1 MLRIQDLLDRDL
13 ILMDMRAADK
23 VGVIREL
30 AGLLARHNRVH
41 DADVLAQAVLDR
53 ESQGSTGIGEGIAI
67 PHAKSQAIS
76 DIVIAFGRS
85 KSGVD
90 FQSLDG
96 KPAYLFFLL
105 VTPEDRPGDHLK
117 LLARISRIMRNT
129 ALREQLLRCTQPEE
143 LQKLILEE
151 DGKYPCIR

>member
-13 ILMDMRAADK
+13 ILMDLRAADK
-23 VGVIREL
+23 AGVIREL
-30 AGLLARHNRVH
+30 AGLLARNNRVQDP
-41 DADVLAQAVLDR
+41 DALAQAVLDR

-67 PHAKSQAIS
+67 PHAKSQAID
-76 DIVIAFGRS
+76 DIVVAFGRS
-85 KSGVD
+85 TSGVD

-105 VTPEDRPGDHLK
+105 VTPEDRPGEHLK
-117 LLARISRIMRNT
+117 LLARISRIMRNA
-129 ALREQLLRCTQPEE
+129 ALREQLLLCTLPEE
-143 LQKLILEE
+143 LQKLILDE

>member
-13 ILMDMRAADK
+13 ILMDLRAADK
-23 VGVIREL
+23 AGVIHEL
-30 AGLLARHNRVH
+30 AGLLARNNRVQDP
-41 DADVLAQAVLDR
+41 DALAQAVLDR

-67 PHAKSQAIS
+67 PHAKSQAID
-76 DIVIAFGRS
+76 DIVVAFGRS
-85 KSGVD
+85 TSGVD

-105 VTPEDRPGDHLK
+105 VTPEDRPGEHLK
-117 LLARISRIMRNT
+117 LLARISRIMRNA
-129 ALREQLLRCTQPEE
+129 ALREQLLLCTLPEE
-143 LQKLILEE
+143 LQKLILDE

>member
-1 MLRIQDLLDRDL
+1 MLNIQDLLDKDL
-13 ILMDMRAADK
+13 IVMDLRAADK
-23 VGVIREL
+23 AGVISEL
-30 AGLLARHNRVH
+30 TGLLARNGRVR
-41 DADVLAQAVLDR
+41 DADALSQAVLAR

-76 DIVIAFGRS
+76 DIVVAFGRS
-85 KSGVD
+85 KNGVD

-117 LLARISRIMRNT
+117 VLARISRIMRNA
-129 ALREQLLRCTQPEE
+129 ALREQLLRCALPEE
-143 LQKLILEE
+143 LQKLILDE
-151 DGKYPCIR
+151 DGKYPNIR

>member
-13 ILMDMRAADK
+13 ILMDLRAADK
-23 VGVIREL
+23 AGVIREL
-30 AGLLARHNRVH
+30 AGLLARNNRVH
-41 DADVLAQAVLDR
+41 DPDALAQAVLDR

-67 PHAKSQAIS
+67 PHAKSQAID
-76 DIVIAFGRS
+76 DIVVAFGRS
-85 KSGVD
+85 TSGVD

-105 VTPEDRPGDHLK
+105 VTPEDRPGEHLK
-117 LLARISRIMRNT
+117 LLARISRIMRNA
-129 ALREQLLRCTQPEE
+129 ALREQLLLCTLPEE
-143 LQKLILEE
+143 LQKLILDE

>member
-13 ILMDMRAADK
+13 ILMDLRAADK
-23 VGVIREL
+23 AGVIREL
-30 AGLLARHNRVH
+30 AGLLARNNRVQDP
-41 DADVLAQAVLDR
+41 DALAQAVLDR

-67 PHAKSQAIS
+67 PHAKSQAID
-76 DIVIAFGRS
+76 DIVVAFGRS
-85 KSGVD
+85 TSGVD

-105 VTPEDRPGDHLK
+105 VTPEDRPGEHLK
-117 LLARISRIMRNT
+117 LLARISRIMRNA
-129 ALREQLLRCTQPEE
+129 ALREQLLLCTLPGE
-143 LQKLILEE
+143 LQKLILDE